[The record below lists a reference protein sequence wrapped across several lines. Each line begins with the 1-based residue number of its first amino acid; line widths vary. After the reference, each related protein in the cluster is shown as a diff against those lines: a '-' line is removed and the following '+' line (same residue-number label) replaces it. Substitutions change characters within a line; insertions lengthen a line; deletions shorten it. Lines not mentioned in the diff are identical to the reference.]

1 MEIVNVQEES
11 LYCVR
16 MMEERKME
24 LQRTGRTNLCIS
36 LRIIWVFTFWI
47 RANEAL
53 APSSLVRK

>member
-24 LQRTGRTNLCIS
+24 LQRTRRTNLRIS
-36 LRIIWVFTFWI
+36 LTIICDFAFWI